1 MVRGCIV
8 IRPFSFLLRASLCQ
22 MLSNSTELELNVP
35 ACCLT
40 LDFEPACFLWWC
52 FPCWALLPPCW
63 TFTFFFG
70 VLYLTHPIF
79 KNLSFVVFKMM
90 WHHRCHAPWVLPGFV
105 LSSFWILCYYY
116 VTDCL
121 VGYFLGLDFLIFIFV
136 VFYSDVSILLLE
148 FIFKGLSFMMHAQS
162 PC

>member
-1 MVRGCIV
+1 MFQLAAWLWILNLPV
-8 IRPFSFLLRASLCQ
+8 SFGDELF
-22 MLSNSTELELNVP
+22 LSSFVTFLNFYLFV
-35 ACCLT
+35 
-40 LDFEPACFLWWC
+40 
-52 FPCWALLPPCW
+52 
-63 TFTFFFG
+63 FG
-70 VLYLTHPIF
+70 ILHLTHPIF
-79 KNLSFVVFKMM
+79 KHLSFV
-90 WHHRCHAPWVLPGFV
+90 V

-121 VGYFLGLDFLIFIFV
+121 IGYFLGLDFLIFIFV

>member
-1 MVRGCIV
+1 MVTGCIV

-22 MLSNSTELELNVP
+22 MLSNWTELELNVP

-40 LDFEPACFLWWC
+40 LEFEPACFLWW
-52 FPCWALLPPCW
+52 WALPELFCHLLELLP
-63 TFTFFFG
+63 FFFG
-70 VLYLTHPIF
+70 ILHLTHPIF
-79 KNLSFVVFKMM
+79 KHLSFV
-90 WHHRCHAPWVLPGFV
+90 V

-116 VTDCL
+116 VTDCP
-121 VGYFLGLDFLIFIFV
+121 VGYFLGLDFLIFVFV

-162 PC
+162 SW